1 MKHKRIFCGIYS
13 ARLWRYP
20 NYRQGSERQSSVKA
34 TIGKG
39 GAFVEDGEYV
49 RDSQRRVQVAEISE
63 VISGG
68 QKVIVACGPYGSK
81 NSFASGPGLKDLEF
95 KHMEVRI
102 QVWWKEL
109 VGRGLD
115 EFLTGRNLAG
125 QRQHLLGGRCITSTN
140 GGNSAVV
147 SSNQLQLI
155 HSIC

>member
-1 MKHKRIFCGIYS
+1 MWDLLGKTLEIPQLPPRLRTAKLREGHHRKGWCFRGRWRIRPGFS
-13 ARLWRYP
+13 AP
-20 NYRQGSERQSSVKA
+20 GSSR
-34 TIGKG
+34 GNFG
-39 GAFVEDGEYV
+39 GDFRGTEGNSYL
-49 RDSQRRVQVAEISE
+49 
-63 VISGG
+63 
-68 QKVIVACGPYGSK
+68 VACGPYGSK